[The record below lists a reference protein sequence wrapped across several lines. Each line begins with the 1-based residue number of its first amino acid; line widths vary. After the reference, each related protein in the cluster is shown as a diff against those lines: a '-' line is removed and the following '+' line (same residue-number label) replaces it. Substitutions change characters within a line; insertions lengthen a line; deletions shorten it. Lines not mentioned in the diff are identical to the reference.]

1 MKRLSRETLAH
12 LPDNVALPAY
22 DPGLISRGVLHFG
35 PGAFHRAHQ
44 ASYFDALLARDPRW
58 GITAVSLRSAG
69 TVEALAA
76 QDGYYTLAVLDREPS
91 LRVIGAQ
98 RAGIG
103 PGGGATLAQLLGD
116 PQVRLVTSTVTEKG
130 YCLAGDGTLDMNHP
144 DIVADRK
151 GGEPRSFV
159 GWLVQGLAA
168 RRWGDVPPFMVLCCD
183 NLSGNGG
190 KLRAATIALARER
203 DPDLAKWI
211 ADRVRFPD
219 TMVDSITPA
228 SDHAFLAQVAE
239 QLGVEDKAAVQREAF
254 TQWVIGARDLGNGPD
269 LASVGAILT
278 DDVGGYERA
287 KLRILNGLHSSLA
300 YLGLALGLETVADA
314 MAQRDLAGF
323 AERLAHQ
330 DIVPVLDPVA
340 GLDHGAYVRAVLT
353 RFRNPAIRHLLSQI
367 AWDGSQKLPYRLLDT
382 VAAAKQAGRPV
393 ERLAIPV
400 AAWMVFIARR
410 SDSGEAIT
418 DPLAGPLADAARG
431 ATPAQLVERLFAF
444 DAIFRPELSHDAAF
458 RGAVTHAVER
468 ILANDIPNLLKA

>member
-1 MKRLSRETLAH
+1 M
-12 LPDNVALPAY
+12 
-22 DPGLISRGVLHFG
+22 
-35 PGAFHRAHQ
+35 
-44 ASYFDALLARDPRW
+44 
-58 GITAVSLRSAG
+58 
-69 TVEALAA
+69 
-76 QDGYYTLAVLDREPS
+76 
-91 LRVIGAQ
+91 
-98 RAGIG
+98 
-103 PGGGATLAQLLGD
+103 
-116 PQVRLVTSTVTEKG
+116 
-130 YCLAGDGTLDMNHP
+130 
-144 DIVADRK
+144 
-151 GGEPRSFV
+151 
-159 GWLVQGLAA
+159 
-168 RRWGDVPPFMVLCCD
+168 
-183 NLSGNGG
+183 
-190 KLRAATIALARER
+190 
-203 DPDLAKWI
+203 
-211 ADRVRFPD
+211 
-219 TMVDSITPA
+219 
-228 SDHAFLAQVAE
+228 
-239 QLGVEDKAAVQREAF
+239 EDKAAVQREAF

-382 VAAAKQAGRPV
+382 VAAAKRAGRPV

-444 DAIFRPELSHDAAF
+444 DAIFRPELLHDAEL

-468 ILANDIPNLLKA
+468 IFANDIPNLLKA